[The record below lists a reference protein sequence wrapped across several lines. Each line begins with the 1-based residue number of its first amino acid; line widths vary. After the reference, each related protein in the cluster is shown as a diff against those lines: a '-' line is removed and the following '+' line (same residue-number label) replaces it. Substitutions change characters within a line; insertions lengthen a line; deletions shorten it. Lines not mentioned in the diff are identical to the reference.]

1 MAIKLSQKDLAN
13 AKSWL
18 FDVFLDGGLLSPAKA
33 GARPSV
39 YDRVVGRA
47 ARGGVSRFTAL
58 NYCKDICAEIRD
70 RQFKNLDTELT
81 QLANIKFQSQ
91 LGSGGYIK
99 RSPEHLAAYIAQFCK
114 ANGIYWDTEIRSHQ
128 EVDEFER
135 TLLGAALKEYGC
147 FTTSEDTPVSSTN
160 TKAAASSRRA
170 TTAGASTS
178 GQPPKNDYKSSGGQS
193 QNVRDL
199 KGTPG
204 NKVMKT
210 SIMYRIEGVN
220 ANTPKTPYV
229 FIRPLKA
236 SGAAGNTN
244 KVFVGDPS
252 GYTDCTLFFDDH
264 VAADKVL
271 VGCTNA
277 NIIPTNISGLHVSKI
292 APDRNGYYEVG
303 TEFGNAFIKAS
314 KLNEALDEDGRFE
327 VFDVSKE
334 DELVVDY
341 TAFAENLMKE

>member
-1 MAIKLSQKDLAN
+1 MKLSQKDLVN

-18 FDVFLDGGLLSPAKA
+18 FDVFLDGGLLSPAKS
-33 GARPSV
+33 GPRPSV
-39 YDRVVGRA
+39 YDRIVGHA
-47 ARGGVSRFTAL
+47 SRGGLSRLAAL

-70 RQFKNLDTELT
+70 RQFKNLDNELT
-81 QLANIKFQSQ
+81 QLANVKFQSQ
-91 LGSGGYIK
+91 LGSGGLIK

-128 EVDEFER
+128 EVEEFER

-147 FTTSEDTPVSSTN
+147 FTTSEDAPASPVS
-160 TKAAASSRRA
+160 TKAATSSRRA
-170 TTAGASTS
+170 STASTP

-193 QNVRDL
+193 KNVRDL

-204 NKVMKT
+204 NKIIKT
-210 SIMYRIEGVN
+210 STMYRIEGVN
-220 ANTPKTPYV
+220 ANSPKTPYA

-236 SGAAGNTN
+236 SGAVGNTN

-271 VGCTNA
+271 VFCVNTNA
-277 NIIPTNISGLHVSKI
+277 IPANISGLHVSKV

-314 KLNEALDEDGRFE
+314 KLNEDLDEVE
-327 VFDVSKE
+327 HFDADKE
-334 DELVVDY
+334 DEVVVDY
-341 TAFAENLMKE
+341 VAFAENLMKE

>member
-1 MAIKLSQKDLAN
+1 MAIKLSQKDLVN

-18 FDVFLDGGLLSPAKA
+18 FDVFLDGGLLSQAK
-33 GARPSV
+33 GNLRPKLD
-39 YDRVVGRA
+39 DRIVGHA

-91 LGSGGYIK
+91 LGGGGGYIK
-99 RSPEHLAAYIAQFCK
+99 RSPEYLAAYIAQFCK
-114 ANGIYWDTEIRSHQ
+114 ANDIYWSTEIYSHQ
-128 EVDEFER
+128 EVEEFER
-135 TLLGAALKEYGC
+135 TLLGAALKDYGC
-147 FTTSEDTPVSSTN
+147 FTTSEDTPISPASTK
-160 TKAAASSRRA
+160 TATSSRR
-170 TTAGASTS
+170 TSASTP

-199 KGTPG
+199 KGAPG
-204 NKVMKT
+204 NKIIKT

-264 VAADKVL
+264 VVADKVL
-271 VGCTNA
+271 VDCTNA

-314 KLNEALDEDGRFE
+314 KLNEDLNKGES
-327 VFDVSKE
+327 FDTDKE
-334 DELVVDY
+334 DEVVVDY
-341 TAFAENLMKE
+341 IAFAENLMKE